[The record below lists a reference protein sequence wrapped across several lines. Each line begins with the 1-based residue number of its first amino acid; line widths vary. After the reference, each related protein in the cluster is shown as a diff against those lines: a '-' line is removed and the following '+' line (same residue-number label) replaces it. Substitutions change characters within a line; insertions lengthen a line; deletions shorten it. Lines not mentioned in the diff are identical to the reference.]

1 MNRSG
6 ERSNDVEAGS
16 GSTSSSSS
24 TILESLASE
33 QREASVL
40 KRRVLSALV
49 IYAGILGTS
58 MAMTRNSG
66 GLGAITTDT
75 TTSNNQDKTETA
87 ALKNTA
93 LKADASDKL
102 IETIKSDP
110 FVYSGGK
117 TTATEVHVVDGLSGP
132 SKSPSTGLHKP
143 TWKPTVVTTGK
154 PIEMTGKPVENDV
167 PIITITT
174 NDVGTTTTTS
184 ASSLP
189 LPIRSM
195 PADFDG
201 SGTKA
206 GKARGGVA
214 GGGAGAVN
222 GLTGQG
228 PRGGSGPA
236 SGGVVAV
243 GAVYDTPLRPV
254 GAPLDTATVTAN
266 SMDAQVTTNNQIA
279 ILTHPIPYLYSYPKS
294 NPT

>member
-6 ERSNDVEAGS
+6 DRPNDVEAGS
-16 GSTSSSSS
+16 PTSP
-24 TILESLASE
+24 ILESLASE

-49 IYAGILGTS
+49 VYAGILGTS

-75 TTSNNQDKTETA
+75 TTNNNNDNNNAATTTS

-93 LKADASDKL
+93 LKADVSDKL
-102 IETIKSDP
+102 IESIKSDP
-110 FVYSGGK
+110 FVYSS
-117 TTATEVHVVDGLSGP
+117 TTTTGTNAATVVYGLSGP

-143 TWKPTVVTTGK
+143 TWKPTVVNTGK
-154 PIEMTGKPVENDV
+154 PIEATGKPVENV
-167 PIITITT
+167 TPIITITT
-174 NDVGTTTTTS
+174 TDIGTTS
-184 ASSLP
+184 SSSLP

-214 GGGAGAVN
+214 GAGAAAGSAGVGASN
-222 GLTGQG
+222 GLTGLG

-236 SGGVVAV
+236 SGGAVGV

-254 GAPLDTATVTAN
+254 GAPLDTAVVDN
-266 SMDAQVTTNNQIA
+266 DAQVTNHVHLNSQ
-279 ILTHPIPYLYSYPKS
+279 LYPTI
-294 NPT
+294 NP

>member
-16 GSTSSSSS
+16 GSTSSSS

-40 KRRVLSALV
+40 KRRLLSALV

-174 NDVGTTTTTS
+174 NDVGTTTTTTS

-266 SMDAQVTTNNQIA
+266 SMDAQVTTNSQIA